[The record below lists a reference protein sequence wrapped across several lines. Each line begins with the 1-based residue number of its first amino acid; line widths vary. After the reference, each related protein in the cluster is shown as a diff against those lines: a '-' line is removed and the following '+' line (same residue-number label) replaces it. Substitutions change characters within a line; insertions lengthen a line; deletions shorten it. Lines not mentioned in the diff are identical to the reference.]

1 MQALEGP
8 KELADVMLP
17 ENGADYQRHFDHWMA
32 GRRNGNRSRTESSIA
47 SVYKVGED
55 WGDNDN
61 NDNNINNIDRGKI
74 RNTIT

>member
-8 KELADVMLP
+8 KELAEVMLP

-32 GRRNGNRSRTESSIA
+32 GRNGNRSRTESSIA

-61 NDNNINNIDRGKI
+61 NMNNIDRGKI